1 MADALAIIAD
11 DKSGYLR
18 PNGHHRGF
26 GSSISVNLSHA
37 KVAREKPPAPAA
49 AARTPTTAAPLGRF
63 LGDYAEIVELC
74 RTQADKLEMSRHE
87 IDRIAGLPE
96 GHSGHVLA
104 LSFSKLIGPMYLLPL
119 FETLGIRLIAVED
132 PELIARTLA
141 RRTPR
146 CQSHLRVTRKLPPPP
161 PQAASPPALTVV
173 HGEQKRGGK
182 YG

>member
-11 DKSGYLR
+11 GKSGYLR

-26 GSSISVNLSHA
+26 GSSISPNLTHTH
-37 KVAREKPPAPAA
+37 VAREKPTETPTIPKPEPAA
-49 AARTPTTAAPLGRF
+49 PIAKAPSPIGQF
-63 LGDYAEIVELC
+63 LRNYGEIVELC
-74 RTQADKLEMSRHE
+74 RMQADKLQISRHE
-87 IDRIAGLPE
+87 TDRLAGLPE

-146 CQSHLRVTRKLPPPP
+146 CQSHLRVRRKL
-161 PQAASPPALTVV
+161 ASSA
-173 HGEQKRGGK
+173 
-182 YG
+182 

>member
-11 DKSGYLR
+11 
-18 PNGHHRGF
+18 GHNHRGF
-26 GSSISVNLSHA
+26 GSSISPNLTHTH
-37 KVAREKPPAPAA
+37 VAREKPPAPAKPSPAA

-74 RTQADKLEMSRHE
+74 RTQADKLKMSRHE
-87 IDRIAGLPE
+87 IDRIAGLPQ

-104 LSFSKLIGPMYLLPL
+104 LSFSKLIGPAYLLPL

-146 CQSHLRVTRKLPPPP
+146 CQSHLRVTRKLPAPP